1 MKSKPYGR
9 PNPGIGQP
17 LPPKPVDKRY
27 NKEATPP
34 KKYEDENRFMDD
46 EDPMGNMTPA
56 EDDEEFGPGIREKLR
71 ERRMRRMNGPEDM
84 SNPPPSR
91 SPVGG
96 PPPSRSPMG
105 RRTPTPV
112 PLPAPTPV
120 EPAQKSQNPR
130 QSRLRYKL
138 LERRKNG

>member
-1 MKSKPYGR
+1 MKTKPLPGR

-27 NKEATPP
+27 NKDGTPP
-34 KKYEDENRFMDD
+34 SKYEDD
-46 EDPMGNMTPA
+46 EIGDGGSNLSPA
-56 EDDEEFGPGIREKLR
+56 ESDEEFGPDIRRKFR
-71 ERRMRRMNGPEDM
+71 ERRMNREGGDFRGP
-84 SNPPPSR
+84 
-91 SPVGG
+91 

-105 RRTPTPV
+105 RDEPTSPMPSRTPRPV
-112 PLPAPTPV
+112 PGPTPGPV
-120 EPAQKSQNPR
+120 QSQNPR